1 MVIIGII
8 FCCVLALAVMV
19 GALVIVFVGLLFCGL
34 AFVLY
39 NFKKVL
45 KK

>member
-1 MVIIGII
+1 MD
-8 FCCVLALAVMV
+8 FNTFLDLCLAVMV
-19 GALVIVFVGLLFCGL
+19 GALLTVFVVLLFCGL

-39 NFKKVL
+39 NFRKVL